1 MSKNINL
8 EILLCPSCKEENIK
22 CDANKLECPNCGAK
36 YKIENGKLIFSILSK
51 EDIGDSFD
59 RVKHSVKKHEKFYD
73 FLISVFS
80 PVYVDRY
87 YNKFINKYCTGKDI
101 VALNLGSGNSD
112 LSDYVSNVDLFNYPN
127 VNLVCDI
134 EHLPLKD
141 NSCDAILNIA
151 VLEHV
156 KNPEKIVAEIFRVL
170 KKGGLV
176 FSFFPFIQG
185 YHASPFDYSRRTV
198 EGIKY
203 LYKDFD
209 AVEVKVAGG
218 PASGFLWVSQEF
230 LALIFSF
237 GIKKIHNL
245 VLIFLMLITF
255 PLKYLDIIL
264 RYFPAAENITSG
276 FYYIGK
282 KK

>member
-1 MSKNINL
+1 MSKNINPA
-8 EILLCPSCKEENIK
+8 ILLCPSCRGENIK
-22 CDANKLECPNCGAK
+22 LNSDKVICEVCGLEYK
-36 YKIENGKLIFSILSK
+36 YENGKIIFTVLQK

-59 RVKHSVKKHEKFYD
+59 RVKYSVKKYNKIYD
-73 FLISVFS
+73 FLIRVFS
-80 PVYVDRY
+80 PVYVDKY
-87 YNKFINKYCTGKDI
+87 SDKFIKKYCSGKDLI
-101 VALNLGSGNSD
+101 VLNLGSGNSN
-112 LSDYVSNVDLFNYPN
+112 LSGNVSNVDLFNYPN

-134 EHLPLKD
+134 ENLPLKD

-156 KNPEKIVAEIFRVL
+156 KNPEKIVAEIYRVL

-185 YHASPFDYSRRTV
+185 YHASPFDFSRRTV

-203 LYKDFD
+203 LYKDFES
-209 AVEVKVAGG
+209 VEVKVAGG
-218 PASGFLWVSQEF
+218 PASGFLWIFQEF
-230 LALIFSF
+230 LALVLSF

-255 PLKYLDIIL
+255 PVKYLDIVL
-264 RYFPAAENITSG
+264 RHFPAAENISSG

-282 KK
+282 KN